1 MVIIKKQA
9 GVVLIVA
16 LVFLVSLTALASAL
30 MLNSTSDVKMSGA
43 SEQKLIAQQEA
54 VSAVDETIA
63 IQLTSADN
71 LFIKADYPQ
80 KVTNITSVSVSNVNI
95 TKAISN
101 VLDASCPHQRLA
113 TSGLD
118 CNVLQI
124 EVNNAYG
131 KNKTS
136 NVNVNAGVAQQ
147 MYPTGN

>member
-1 MVIIKKQA
+1 MVNMKKQT
-9 GVVLIVA
+9 GVVLVVA

-54 VSAVDETIA
+54 ISAVDEAIA
-63 IQLTSADN
+63 IQLTSANN
-71 LFIKADYPQ
+71 LFLSSEYPQ

-95 TKAISN
+95 TKAIHP
-101 VLDASCPHQRLA
+101 VLKAKCPHERLA

-118 CNVLQI
+118 CNILQV

-136 NVNVNAGVAQQ
+136 NANANAGIAQQ
-147 MYPTGN
+147 MYP

>member
-1 MVIIKKQA
+1 MVNMKKQA

-54 VSAVDETIA
+54 ISAVDEAIA

-71 LFIKADYPQ
+71 LFLSSGYPQ

-95 TKAISN
+95 TKRIPA
-101 VLDASCPHQRLA
+101 VLDAQCPHQRLA
-113 TSGLD
+113 TSGLV
-118 CNVLQI
+118 CNILQV

-131 KNKTS
+131 KSKTS
-136 NVNVNAGVAQQ
+136 NANANAGIAQQ
-147 MYPTGN
+147 MYPAGK